1 MRLFGQASRR
11 TSADDL
17 VDKGWAR
24 CYAHARLGHT
34 GFIVAQTHVK
44 VSKTQQQKLETLRAV
59 LRELGSV
66 IVAYSGGVD
75 SAFLAAVANQVLGRK
90 ALAVTARSP
99 SLAPSELRDA
109 VSLASSLGLNHRVI
123 ETNEVER
130 PDYQA
135 NNSSRCFFCK
145 DELYTHL
152 TRLASDEGLA
162 WVANG
167 TNVDDLGDFRPGLK
181 AAKQYEVRSPLVEA
195 GLSKAEIRSLS
206 KNMGLTTWDKPA
218 QACLSSRIPYG
229 TPVSEEA
236 LARIAKA
243 EEFLRGLGVKQLR
256 VRHHDTIARIEV
268 EPEDFLSFLDEGVR
282 QRLTEYFRSIGYSYV
297 TLDLDGFRSGSLN
310 EVLAALRKR
319 KAQAGDQQGPSSP
332 KRPH

>member
-1 MRLFGQASRR
+1 M
-11 TSADDL
+11 
-17 VDKGWAR
+17 
-24 CYAHARLGHT
+24 
-34 GFIVAQTHVK
+34 
-44 VSKTQQQKLETLRAV
+44 
-59 LRELGSV
+59 GSV

-75 SAFLAAVANQVLGRK
+75 SSFLSVIGNQVLGRK
-90 ALAVTARSP
+90 ALAVTASSP
-99 SLAPSELRDA
+99 SLAPSELREA

-123 ETNEVER
+123 DTKEVER

-152 TRLASDEGLA
+152 ARLASNEGFA

-181 AAKQYEVRSPLVEA
+181 AAKEYEVRSPLVEA

-206 KNMGLTTWDKPA
+206 KNMALTTWDKPA
-218 QACLSSRIPYG
+218 QACLSSRVPYG
-229 TPVSEEA
+229 TPVSAEV
-236 LARIAKA
+236 LTRIARA
-243 EEFLRGLGVKQLR
+243 EEFLRGLGIKQLR

-268 EPEDFLSFLDEGVR
+268 EPEDFLFLIDHGVR
-282 QRLTEYFRSIGYSYV
+282 KRLTEYFRSIGYSYV

-319 KAQAGDQQGPSSP
+319 KAVSVDQQGT
-332 KRPH
+332 